1 MDYFLSEEQK
11 SLILDTLNFQVLR
24 QESKFVS

>member
-11 SLILDTLNFQVLR
+11 SLILDTLNFQVLC